1 MNIFLFLILSI
12 LIVGAMDISTD
23 IFAAE
28 HNQICIDK
36 IWIENAAGKIACVT
50 PSTAEKLVERGWG
63 TILDDPEEK
72 SKMNLSDAD
81 QEITALKSQIEM
93 LQQKISQ
100 YELEQTT
107 VQRNLDLFDELDLV
121 TFNDRDMKRIAEIH
135 MPDVK
140 VINRDGKVTE
150 PFDPDHK
157 AELEFLFN
165 TFPDFSINEHPI
177 GFGQGNWTAGLSIS
191 TGTFLNPMT
200 LEDGTIVEP
209 TGESFEVRI
218 VTLANWD
225 DGRIVEEYL
234 IWDNEDWM
242 RQLGIG
248 N

>member
-1 MNIFLFLILSI
+1 MKFVIFTLIPLILSI
-12 LIVGAMDISTD
+12 GLVPAFSFSDAS
-23 IFAAE
+23 E
-28 HNQICIDK
+28 NNQICINK
-36 IWIENAAGKIACVT
+36 VWIENSKGKIACVT
-50 PSTAEKLVERGWG
+50 PSTADKLVQRGWG
-63 TILDDPEEK
+63 TLLDDDT
-72 SKMNLSDAD
+72 SKMSPSETDENIES
-81 QEITALKSQIEM
+81 LKSQIEL

-100 YELEQTT
+100 YELEQDT
-107 VQRNLDLFDELDLV
+107 VQGNLDLFDELDLV
-121 TFNDRDMKRIAEIH
+121 AFNNRDMKRIAEIH

-165 TFPDFSINEHPI
+165 TFPDFSINEHTI

-191 TGTFLNPMT
+191 TGTFLNPIT
-200 LEDGTIVEP
+200 LEDGTVIEP

-218 VTLANWD
+218 VTLANWE

-242 RQLGIG
+242 RQIG
-248 N
+248 VD

>member
-1 MNIFLFLILSI
+1 MAGSI
-12 LIVGAMDISTD
+12 GISSD

-28 HNQICIDK
+28 HDQICIDK
-36 IWIENAAGKIACVT
+36 VWIENAKGRIVCVT

-63 TILDDPEEK
+63 TLLDNAEEK
-72 SKMNLSDAD
+72 SKMTSSDTD
-81 QEITALKSQIEM
+81 QEIAALKSQIEV
-93 LQQKISQ
+93 LQQKVNQ

-107 VQRNLDLFDELDLV
+107 VQKNLDLFDELDLV
-121 TFNDRDMKRIAEIH
+121 AFNNRDMERIAEIH

-140 VINRDGKVTE
+140 VINRDGKITE

-191 TGTFLNPMT
+191 TGTFLNPME
-200 LEDGTIVEP
+200 LPDGTVIEP

-218 VTLANWD
+218 VTLAKWH

-234 IWDNEDWM
+234 IWDNEDGM
-242 RQLGIG
+242 RQIGIISEPVEQTKSL
-248 N
+248 